1 MSGHSKRVGDADRAA
16 RSRGAARTR
25 SMKGHHRLMPGWLA
39 LVLLV
44 TPVLIVAV
52 LGTREVRS
60 AERGRRITTVPDG
73 WRPARGV
80 VVDERVSRRG
90 GNSPGGRRRRPVITF
105 QSVDGREVTFTS
117 RIEAAGMPRPG
128 ALIAVYHDP
137 ADPTRACIAPEALPD
152 VPLPLTGAARVSIW
166 VIWMLAVVTTVIFVG
181 VLFDF

>member
-1 MSGHSKRVGDADRAA
+1 
-16 RSRGAARTR
+16 
-25 SMKGHHRLMPGWLA
+25 MPAWLA

-44 TPVLIVAV
+44 TPVVIVAI

-60 AERGRRITTVPDG
+60 VERGRRITTVPDG
-73 WRPARGV
+73 WLPARGV

-90 GNSPGGRRRRPVITF
+90 KDPGARPRRPVITF

-128 ALIAVYHDP
+128 ALVAVYHDP
-137 ADPTRACIAPEALPD
+137 RDPTRACIAPESLPD
-152 VPLPLTGAARVSIW
+152 VPLPLAGAARFSIV

>member
-1 MSGHSKRVGDADRAA
+1 
-16 RSRGAARTR
+16 
-25 SMKGHHRLMPGWLA
+25 MPAWLA
-39 LVLLV
+39 FVLLL
-44 TPVLIVAV
+44 TPVVIVAV

-73 WRPARGV
+73 WLPARGV
-80 VVDERVSRRG
+80 VVDERVSHRG
-90 GNSPGGRRRRPVITF
+90 GKGAGGRRRRPVITF

-128 ALIAVYHDP
+128 ALIAVFHDP

-152 VPLPLTGAARVSIW
+152 APLPLAGAAKVSIW
-166 VIWMLAVVTTVIFVG
+166 IIWFLAVVTTVIFVG

>member
-1 MSGHSKRVGDADRAA
+1 
-16 RSRGAARTR
+16 
-25 SMKGHHRLMPGWLA
+25 MKGHHRLMAAWLA

-60 AERGRRITTVPDG
+60 AERGRRIATVPDG
-73 WRPARGV
+73 WLPAGGV

-90 GNSPGGRRRRPVITF
+90 GTGPSGRRRRPVITF

-128 ALIAVYHDP
+128 ALIAV
-137 ADPTRACIAPEALPD
+137 
-152 VPLPLTGAARVSIW
+152 
-166 VIWMLAVVTTVIFVG
+166 
-181 VLFDF
+181 

>member
-1 MSGHSKRVGDADRAA
+1 
-16 RSRGAARTR
+16 
-25 SMKGHHRLMPGWLA
+25 MPAWLA

-44 TPVLIVAV
+44 TPVVIVAV

-60 AERGRRITTVPDG
+60 TDRGRRITIVPDG
-73 WRPARGV
+73 WLPARGV
-80 VVDERVSRRG
+80 VVDEHVSRRG
-90 GNSPGGRRRRPVITF
+90 SNKPGARRRRPVITF

-137 ADPTRACIAPEALPD
+137 VDPTRACIAPEALPD
-152 VPLPLTGAARVSIW
+152 TPLPLAGAARFSIW
-166 VIWMLAVVTTVIFVG
+166 VIWILAVVTTVIFVG